1 MTNNPCPHIQY
12 QGGFGNEFASEA
24 SASGFSGVLPMGQ
37 NSPQK
42 LPHGLIAE
50 VISGTAFTAPRSEN
64 RRTWLYRQQPSVVA
78 GHYAPLEIPYWQTA
92 GVDRA
97 KQPTPPAPMR
107 WPPAKQDA
115 MPQDFISGMKTV
127 MTNGDLN
134 AQAGVGIALLT
145 ISSLAPASDM
155 AFVNSDADMLYIPQQ
170 GSLLITT
177 ELGLLHIEPN
187 EIACIPRG
195 MVYRIEV
202 AADSDSSICKAYVCE
217 NYGAA
222 FRLPEL
228 GPIGSQGLA
237 NSRDFLAPTASLE
250 MNAKTKPSRL
260 IKKFGGKFWQSHQ
273 SHSPFNVV
281 AWHGNLVPF
290 KYDTRLF
297 NTLGSISFDHPDPSI
312 FTVLTSPSDTAGTA
326 NCDFV
331 IFPPRW
337 LVAEHTFRPPWYH
350 RNTMSEMMGLVH
362 GQYDAKAEGFLPGG
376 ISLHNQMVPHGP
388 DFDAYDKASNTPEL
402 KPVKLD
408 NTLAFMLE
416 SRYRFNV
423 TDYALTEHAP
433 DANYADCWQKL

>member
-1 MTNNPCPHIQY
+1 
-12 QGGFGNEFASEA
+12 
-24 SASGFSGVLPMGQ
+24 
-37 NSPQK
+37 
-42 LPHGLIAE
+42 
-50 VISGTAFTAPRSEN
+50 
-64 RRTWLYRQQPSVVA
+64 
-78 GHYAPLEIPYWQTA
+78 
-92 GVDRA
+92 
-97 KQPTPPAPMR
+97 
-107 WPPAKQDA
+107 
-115 MPQDFISGMKTV
+115 MKTV

-134 AQAGVGIALLT
+134 AQTGVGIALLT
-145 ISSLAPASDM
+145 FSAPQATQAM
-155 AFVNSDADMLYIPQQ
+155 AFVNSDADMLYVPQQ

-202 AADSDSSICKAYVCE
+202 ATDSASSVCKAYVCE

-237 NSRDFLAPTASLE
+237 NARDFLAPVAAFDADDRELTP
-250 MNAKTKPSRL
+250 TTL
-260 IKKFGGKFWQSHQ
+260 IKKFGGKFWQSQ
-273 SHSPFNVV
+273 QAHSPFNVL
-281 AWHGNLVPF
+281 AWHGNLVAF
-290 KYDTRLF
+290 KYDTRRF
-297 NTLGSISFDHPDPSI
+297 NTLGSVSFDHPDPSI

-337 LVAEHTFRPPWYH
+337 LVTEHTFRPPWYH

-362 GQYDAKAEGFLPGG
+362 GQYDAKEEGFLPGG
-376 ISLHNQMVPHGP
+376 VSLHNQMVPHGP
-388 DFDAYDKASNTPEL
+388 DSDAFVKATNAPEL
-402 KPVKLD
+402 KPVKLGD
-408 NTLAFMLE
+408 TLAFMFE

-433 DANYADCWQKL
+433 DANYADCWKKL